1 MDEKV
6 IQAGMFN
13 QRSTGSERQELLQSL
28 LRAEESDDEEEN
40 EVPDDEVINQMI
52 ARLDGMGWDL
62 KLNYVNCMSR
72 KLISVIFLDQRH
84 FLRKRGKNLVF
95 FVVDV

>member
-6 IQAGMFN
+6 IQAGKFD

-52 ARLDGMGWDL
+52 GRL
-62 KLNYVNCMSR
+62 
-72 KLISVIFLDQRH
+72 
-84 FLRKRGKNLVF
+84 F
-95 FVVDV
+95 FFSTI

>member
-52 ARLDGMGWDL
+52 ARLEVWS
-62 KLNYVNCMSR
+62 YF
-72 KLISVIFLDQRH
+72 ISFDTELCSIVCTLH
-84 FLRKRGKNLVF
+84 V
-95 FVVDV
+95 

>member
-52 ARLDGMGWDL
+52 GRLL
-62 KLNYVNCMSR
+62 
-72 KLISVIFLDQRH
+72 FL
-84 FLRKRGKNLVF
+84 FSTK
-95 FVVDV
+95 

>member
-52 ARLDGMGWDL
+52 ARLDGMGWDGIW
-62 KLNYVNCMSR
+62 NWIM
-72 KLISVIFLDQRH
+72 
-84 FLRKRGKNLVF
+84 
-95 FVVDV
+95 

>member
-52 ARLDGMGWDL
+52 GR
-62 KLNYVNCMSR
+62 
-72 KLISVIFLDQRH
+72 I
-84 FLRKRGKNLVF
+84 
-95 FVVDV
+95 

>member
-52 ARLDGMGWDL
+52 ARLEVGWDGMGFDTE
-62 KLNYVNCMSR
+62 LNMYTAYLGN
-72 KLISVIFLDQRH
+72 
-84 FLRKRGKNLVF
+84 
-95 FVVDV
+95 

>member
-1 MDEKV
+1 MFRYKLNMDEKV

-52 ARLDGMGWDL
+52 ARLVHVAFCIN
-62 KLNYVNCMSR
+62 KICIY
-72 KLISVIFLDQRH
+72 F
-84 FLRKRGKNLVF
+84 
-95 FVVDV
+95 

>member
-52 ARLDGMGWDL
+52 ARLEVWS
-62 KLNYVNCMSR
+62 YF
-72 KLISVIFLDQRH
+72 ISFDTELCSIV
-84 FLRKRGKNLVF
+84 
-95 FVVDV
+95 

>member
-6 IQAGMFN
+6 IQAGKFD

-52 ARLDGMGWDL
+52 GRLFF
-62 KLNYVNCMSR
+62 
-72 KLISVIFLDQRH
+72 IFYH
-84 FLRKRGKNLVF
+84 LVF
-95 FVVDV
+95 IVLVMSHVI

>member
-52 ARLDGMGWDL
+52 ARLEVWS
-62 KLNYVNCMSR
+62 YF
-72 KLISVIFLDQRH
+72 ISFDTESCSIV
-84 FLRKRGKNLVF
+84 
-95 FVVDV
+95 